1 MKSTIVPALS
11 VVATLVVGL
20 GLGAAL
26 ARRDAPATAA
36 IGECTRPAQA
46 KVRHELIFGTARAR
60 GAPLGEAEW
69 QSFLDTVVT
78 PRFPDGLTIL
88 NAQGQWRGEGGLAK
102 ELSRILV
109 IWIDRSPS
117 RDADIEAIRSA
128 YKERFD
134 QESVLRIDSISCVS
148 F

>member
-1 MKSTIVPALS
+1 MKSLTVPALS
-11 VVATLVVGL
+11 VIATLAIGL
-20 GLGAAL
+20 GLGAAV
-26 ARRDAPATAA
+26 ARRDAPATAQVA
-36 IGECTRPAQA
+36 ECIRPARMQ
-46 KVRHELIFGTARAR
+46 VRHELIFGTARAH
-60 GAPLGEAEW
+60 GAPLGDAEW
-69 QSFLDTVVT
+69 QSFLDSVVT
-78 PRFPDGLTIL
+78 PRFPDGLTVL

-128 YKERFD
+128 YKERFA
-134 QESVLRIDSISCVS
+134 QESVLRIDSMSCVR